1 MVFSGFVNGETASV
15 LGGTLSYGGAAQ
27 GATNAGNYALTASG
41 LSSGNYAISYTA
53 GSLAVSPAALTVT
66 ANNAGKIYDGL
77 AYGGGN
83 GVVFS
88 GFVNGETASV
98 LGGTLSYG
106 GAAQGATNVGNYAL
120 TASGLSSGN
129 YAISYTAGSLAV
141 SPAALTVAANNAGK
155 IYDGLAYHG
164 GNGVVFSGFVN
175 GETASVLGGTLSYG
189 GAAQG
194 ATNVGNY
201 ALTASGLSSG
211 NYAISYTAGSLAV
224 SPAALTVAANNA
236 GKIYDGLA
244 YGGGNGVV
252 FSGFVNG
259 ETASVLGG
267 TLSYGG
273 AAQGATN
280 VGNYALT
287 ASGLS
292 SGNYAISY
300 TAGSLAVSPAA
311 LTVAANN
318 AGKIYDGLA
327 YGGGNGVVF
336 SGFVNGETASVLG
349 GTLSYGGAA
358 QGATNVGNYALTA
371 SGLSSGN
378 YAISYTAGLA
388 RGQPGGADGCRQQC
402 RQDL

>member
-1 MVFSGFVNGETASV
+1 M
-15 LGGTLSYGGAAQ
+15 
-27 GATNAGNYALTASG
+27 
-41 LSSGNYAISYTA
+41 
-53 GSLAVSPAALTVT
+53 
-66 ANNAGKIYDGL
+66 
-77 AYGGGN
+77 
-83 GVVFS
+83 
-88 GFVNGETASV
+88 
-98 LGGTLSYG
+98 
-106 GAAQGATNVGNYAL
+106 
-120 TASGLSSGN
+120 
-129 YAISYTAGSLAV
+129 
-141 SPAALTVAANNAGK
+141 
-155 IYDGLAYHG
+155 
-164 GNGVVFSGFVN
+164 VFSGFVN

-252 FSGFVNG
+252 FRGFVNG

-327 YGGGNGVVF
+327 YGAATGWCSAV
-336 SGFVNGETASVLG
+336 SSTARPRRCW
-349 GTLSYGGAA
+349 AA
-358 QGATNVGNYALTA
+358 
-371 SGLSSGN
+371 
-378 YAISYTAGLA
+378 
-388 RGQPGGADGCRQQC
+388 R
-402 RQDL
+402 